1 MTEIKN
7 ILQVKSDILYH
18 DLINQDNIKV
28 VEWIVMQIL
37 NISYEEVKDK
47 CIVKDSRTTRAS
59 NSDKIKY
66 VDTMIL

>member
-28 VEWIVMQIL
+28 VEWIVMQVL
-37 NISYEEVKDK
+37 NISYEEVKGQ